1 MRNMYMEFEKIRK
14 MNIDE
19 INAKFLF
26 LGEGISRVV
35 FAIDDN
41 YVIKVSKG
49 REGLYQNRV
58 ENYVYTHAK
67 AEFRKYLCPI
77 IWTKPDV
84 IVMPRAIQ
92 LSSLT
97 SEKYIDIKTI
107 RPEISA
113 KRDLLHLAKRFYL
126 YYNDIKSVSSWGIVN
141 NIAML
146 IDYGCTNE
154 EGDRY
159 YG

>member
-67 AEFRKYLCPI
+67 AELRKYLCPI

>member
-1 MRNMYMEFEKIRK
+1 
-14 MNIDE
+14 MNNDE
-19 INAKFLF
+19 LNSRFLF
-26 LGEGISRVV
+26 LGEGISRSV
-35 FAIDDN
+35 FAIDNN
-41 YVIKVSKG
+41 YVVKIAKG

-58 ENYVYTHAK
+58 ENYVYTHSRT
-67 AEFRKYLCPI
+67 EHRKYLCPI
-77 IWTKPDV
+77 IWTKPDI

-97 SEKYIDIKTI
+97 SDKYISLRTI
-107 RPEISA
+107 RPENTA
-113 KRDLLHLAKRFYL
+113 HRDLLNLAKRFYL
-126 YYNDIKSVSSWGIVN
+126 YYDDIKSVSSWGIIN

>member
-1 MRNMYMEFEKIRK
+1 
-14 MNIDE
+14 
-19 INAKFLF
+19 
-26 LGEGISRVV
+26 
-35 FAIDDN
+35 
-41 YVIKVSKG
+41 
-49 REGLYQNRV
+49 
-58 ENYVYTHAK
+58 
-67 AEFRKYLCPI
+67 
-77 IWTKPDV
+77 
-84 IVMPRAIQ
+84 MPRAIQ

>member
-97 SEKYIDIKTI
+97 SEKYIDLKTI